1 MAKINKKSIKQFV
14 SGFFVTYVLWTLGL
28 IMSGCILFVEM
39 IEFYDSPPIMSVV
52 FSVTFLIAHVISA
65 VMCAKKQKKS
75 FFIGMMFAVVFPI
88 ISQLIA
94 AGIFALCDLVG
105 SMGAGELILVP
116 LTIVAVLFIA
126 PAFPINS
133 INYKLATLDIG
144 EVWPEYLFIAVTALT
159 IILPIAVYIITSKK
173 SKQSIG

>member
-14 SGFFVTYVLWTLGL
+14 SGFFVTYVLWTVGL
-28 IMSGCILFVEM
+28 VMSGCILFVEM
-39 IEFYDSPPIMSVV
+39 IEFYDSPPIMSVA

-65 VMCAKKQKKS
+65 VMCAKKRKKS

-94 AGIFALCDLVG
+94 AGIFALCDLIG

-116 LTIVAVLFIA
+116 LTVFAFLFIA

-133 INYKLATLDIG
+133 IGYRWTTLDIG
-144 EVWPEYLFIAVTALT
+144 EEWSAYVFIAVTILT
-159 IILPIAVYIITSKK
+159 IILPIVVYIISSRK
-173 SKQSIG
+173 SIR